1 MLTLNIDNPAVESY
15 FHQSADEM
23 YKVLEAIAMS
33 RAKLVSTEN
42 KMPQA
47 AIEIMRDVEAY
58 RRGELKTMPLE
69 EGMDEMRQKLKNKY
83 ANQ

>member
-1 MLTLNIDNPAVESY
+1 MLTLKIDNPAVESY
-15 FHQSADEM
+15 FHQSADEI

-33 RAKLVSTEN
+33 KAKLVSTDG

-69 EGMDEMRQKLKNKY
+69 EGMEEMRQKLISKY
-83 ANQ
+83 ENQ